1 MMWTPKMT
9 AMELK
14 TQADTLCTALA
25 KGDWAATKTSASVA
39 TLLQKATARV
49 GSRKQDATQGT
60 AGKKGSSDSSGAAEA
75 EATEAMSLK
84 DVAQAM
90 SLKEQRA
97 FAHALFGVALGSGAV
112 ATSGRVFPVTNATRF
127 VAGDFK
133 LAEVT
138 EWKDRSEHVSK
149 ALESAE
155 LPLLPADDIT
165 PGYLSGVALV
175 AAAVISG
182 ERHLGIVRRDQEANR
197 QWQSKVSGFHLGPK
211 VKKALLHTVAFIDP
225 LCSDA
230 QRMAPMLMALS
241 EVFNSHLHV
250 ILNPVAEMGSLPI
263 KGYYRFVMKP
273 AIDFNADGSVSSN
286 LRATFTNLP
295 VSKLLSMNLHPPNA
309 WFVSAAHC
317 VHDMDNVL
325 LEKLASHETALTATY
340 RLDHI
345 LVTGHCIDDSRQPPA
360 GLQLELK
367 AAQAAG
373 KVPEL
378 VGDTLVMS
386 NLGYFQLKARPGIF
400 NLSIAE
406 GRSREIYHLSSPLA
420 PPPAGSVAV
429 AVGNEGAAG
438 RDWQTVSVFSWEPE
452 VMSLSVTRRPAML
465 HARLL
470 DSGDQADG
478 GGGGGGMEEESLWSA
493 MGSMFGAA
501 SPEKKKKTVTLALSE
516 LPVGKDHDT
525 IHVFS
530 LASGHLY
537 ERFLKIMMLSVITNT
552 KAPGT
557 TYPFHH
563 PSLPSF
569 LPSII
574 PPFHHPSACFYLR
587 LRVGVRASICACV
600 HVCVR
605 A

>member
-14 TQADTLCTALA
+14 MQADTLCTALA

-49 GSRKQDATQGT
+49 GPRKQDATQGT

-75 EATEAMSLK
+75 TEAMP
-84 DVAQAM
+84 
-90 SLKEQRA
+90 LKEQRA
-97 FAHALFGVALGSGAV
+97 FARALFGVALGSGAV

-138 EWKDRSEHVSK
+138 EWKDRSEHVAK
-149 ALESAE
+149 ALESAQ

-429 AVGNEGAAG
+429 AVGSEGAAG

-452 VMSLSVTRRPAML
+452 AMSLSVTRRPAMIN
-465 HARLL
+465 ARLL

-493 MGSMFGAA
+493 MGSMFGGA
-501 SPEKKKKTVTLALSE
+501 SPEKKKKSVTLALSE

-557 TYPFHH
+557 TYLFHH
-563 PSLPSF
+563 T
-569 LPSII
+569 
-574 PPFHHPSACFYLR
+574 SACFYLR
-587 LRVGVRASICACV
+587 LRVGVRASVCACV